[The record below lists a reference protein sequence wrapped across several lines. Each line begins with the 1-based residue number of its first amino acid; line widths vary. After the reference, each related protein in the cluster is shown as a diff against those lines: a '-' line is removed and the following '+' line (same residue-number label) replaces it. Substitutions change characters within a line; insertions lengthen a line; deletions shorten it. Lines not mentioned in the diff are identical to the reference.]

1 MEHLEVMV
9 IVPKE
14 LFQDQTFL
22 LFNIA
27 NNEETSLFL
36 KAINTGWQTFPEQGG
51 GGSGYIG
58 SFLHVN
64 LGVKKALWSSFKI
77 VVKINWN
84 SFYT

>member
-9 IVPKE
+9 IVPKK

-36 KAINTGWQTFPEQGG
+36 KAINTGWQPFQSRGEGG
-51 GGSGYIG
+51 PGILVLFFTSTW
-58 SFLHVN
+58 V
-64 LGVKKALWSSFKI
+64 
-77 VVKINWN
+77 
-84 SFYT
+84 

>member
-22 LFNIA
+22 LFKQRRNKFIPESHQHRLANISRA
-27 NNEETSLFL
+27 R
-36 KAINTGWQTFPEQGG
+36 G

>member
-36 KAINTGWQTFPEQGG
+36 KAINTGWQTFPEQGEG
-51 GGSGYIG
+51 GPGILVLFFTSTW
-58 SFLHVN
+58 V
-64 LGVKKALWSSFKI
+64 
-77 VVKINWN
+77 
-84 SFYT
+84 